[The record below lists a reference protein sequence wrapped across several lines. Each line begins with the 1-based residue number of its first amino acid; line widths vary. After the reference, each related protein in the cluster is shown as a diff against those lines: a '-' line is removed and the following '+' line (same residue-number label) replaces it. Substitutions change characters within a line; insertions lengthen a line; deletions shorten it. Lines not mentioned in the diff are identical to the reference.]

1 MSRPQKKKQSQRT
14 PTNNQSLQRDFS
26 VASIRAVNEG
36 EDNRAFELSF
46 SSEEPCQMWFGP
58 EILDHDPSA
67 VDLSRMESMGVVLFN
82 HDRNKVIGKVTR
94 AWIDGHRGKATIE
107 FDSDDESETV
117 PPRSPAAP

>member
-46 SSEEPCQMWFGP
+46 SSEEPCQMWFGNFGP
-58 EILDHDPSA
+58 
-67 VDLSRMESMGVVLFN
+67 
-82 HDRNKVIGKVTR
+82 
-94 AWIDGHRGKATIE
+94 
-107 FDSDDESETV
+107 
-117 PPRSPAAP
+117 